1 MTSATRVSVIG
12 VLLIGV
18 LSLPVRASAQAR
30 PPIADQIAQT
40 YGFGSWSQVDAVRF
54 TFALDGGPKLR
65 FHRSWIWEPKL
76 DQITYDGPDK
86 DGKPIKVTYK
96 RSELAKQSDFVKT
109 QVDPGFFNDSYW
121 LLFPFHMIWDT
132 GATITDAGKKKMP
145 SGKGSAR
152 NVVVQYPSDGGFT
165 PGDTWS
171 LFVGPDNRIQELAF
185 KHGGAAKPGVVFH
198 ANPRVIPTRDGH
210 IHIQNCAFEGNFGKV
225 RRYAFDPERLGPDVQ
240 VDGKSL
246 RGD

>member
-18 LSLPVRASAQAR
+18 LFLPVRASAQAR

-152 NVVVQYPSDGGFT
+152 NVVVQ
-165 PGDTWS
+165 
-171 LFVGPDNRIQELAF
+171 
-185 KHGGAAKPGVVFH
+185 
-198 ANPRVIPTRDGH
+198 
-210 IHIQNCAFEGNFGKV
+210 
-225 RRYAFDPERLGPDVQ
+225 
-240 VDGKSL
+240 
-246 RGD
+246 

>member
-185 KHGGAAKPGVVFH
+185 KHGGAAKPGVVVATWEKYKKAGPFLFSTFH
-198 ANPRVIPTRDGH
+198 RGKADGH
-210 IHIQNCAFEGNFGKV
+210 PFTETLSGIGVKLAGSDTWVEAK
-225 RRYAFDPERLGPDVQ
+225 
-240 VDGKSL
+240 
-246 RGD
+246 